1 MVEKTIQDVVCTFCG
16 CCCDNI
22 EVKIKDERIVSLR
35 NGCAISMSK
44 FLNYD
49 RERLSTPMQ
58 RKNGEFEEIEF
69 DEAVEKTASMLANA
83 KCPILYGWSLTSCE
97 AIEIGV
103 ELAELVGGVIDNT
116 TTTCHGP
123 SILGVHDIGESTC
136 TLGEVRHRADLIVYW
151 GCNPVHAH
159 PQHMLRYSVQSKG
172 RFRKGRKDRKLIV
185 VDVRKTDTAKQAD
198 YFVQVAPNQ
207 DYELLC
213 ALRTAVKMG
222 EIEQNSIAGV
232 PVETVEEIADLMIN
246 CEFGII
252 FFGLGLTMTTGKSRN
267 IDAALSLVREL
278 NDRTKFLIMPMRGHF
293 NVTGANQVTAWQTG
307 YPFAVDFSKGYP
319 RYNPGDTSAVDILTR
334 GECDAALVVASD
346 PVSNFPVAASR
357 HLSRVPLVTIDPH
370 ITPTTLASDIVIPS
384 SFVGIET
391 AGTVYRMDGV
401 VLLTR
406 KLVETPKGVKSDEEI
421 LNAILRRTKELKG
434 VA

>member
-1 MVEKTIQDVVCTFCG
+1 LVEKTIRDVVCTFCG
-16 CCCDNI
+16 CCCDNL
-22 EVKIKDERIVSLR
+22 EVKIKDERIVSSR
-35 NGCAISMSK
+35 NGCALSMSK

-49 RERLSTPMQ
+49 RERLSASMQ
-58 RKNGEFEEIEF
+58 REEGEFEEIKFE
-69 DEAVEKTASMLANA
+69 DAVDRTASILANA
-83 KCPILYGWSLTSCE
+83 KYPILYGWSLTSCE

-159 PQHMLRYSVQSKG
+159 PQHMSRYSVQSKG

-213 ALRTAVKMG
+213 ALRTAVKG
-222 EIEQNSIAGV
+222 DEIEQNSVAGV
-232 PVETVEEIADLMIN
+232 PVETVEEIADQMIN
-246 CEFGII
+246 CEFGIV
-252 FFGLGLTMTTGKSRN
+252 FFGLGLTMTVGKSRN
-267 IDAALSLVREL
+267 IDAALSLVKEL

-357 HLSRVPLVTIDPH
+357 YLSRVPLVTIDPH

-401 VLLTR
+401 PLLTR
-406 KLVETPKGVKSDEEI
+406 KLVEPPRAVKSDEEI
-421 LNAILRRTKELKG
+421 LNAILRRTRELKG

>member
-1 MVEKTIQDVVCTFCG
+1 LVEKTIQDVVCTFCG

>member
-1 MVEKTIQDVVCTFCG
+1 
-16 CCCDNI
+16 
-22 EVKIKDERIVSLR
+22 
-35 NGCAISMSK
+35 MS
-44 FLNYD
+44 
-49 RERLSTPMQ
+49 
-58 RKNGEFEEIEF
+58 
-69 DEAVEKTASMLANA
+69 
-83 KCPILYGWSLTSCE
+83 
-97 AIEIGV
+97 
-103 ELAELVGGVIDNT
+103 
-116 TTTCHGP
+116 
-123 SILGVHDIGESTC
+123 
-136 TLGEVRHRADLIVYW
+136 
-151 GCNPVHAH
+151 
-159 PQHMLRYSVQSKG
+159 RYSAQSKG

-198 YFVQVAPNQ
+198 YFIQVAPNQ

-213 ALRTAVKMG
+213 ALRTAVKG
-222 EIEQNSIAGV
+222 DEIEQNSVAGV

-252 FFGLGLTMTTGKSRN
+252 FYGLGLTMSMGKSRN

-278 NDRTKFLIMPMRGHF
+278 NNRTKFLIMPMRGHF

-319 RYNPGDTSAVDILTR
+319 RYNPGDTSAVDILAR

-406 KLVETPKGVKSDEEI
+406 KLVEPPKGVKSDEEI
-421 LNAILRRTKELKG
+421 LNAILRRTRELKG

>member
-1 MVEKTIQDVVCTFCG
+1 MAEKTIQDVVCTFCG
-16 CCCDNI
+16 CCCDNL
-22 EVKIKDERIVSLR
+22 ELKIKDERIVGVR
-35 NGCAISMSK
+35 NSCAISMSK

-49 RERLSTPMQ
+49 RERLSAPVQ
-58 RKNGEFEEIEF
+58 RKNGEFEEMTFEG
-69 DEAVEKTASMLANA
+69 AVEKTASILANA
-83 KCPILYGWSLTSCE
+83 KYPILYGWSLTSCE
-97 AIEIGV
+97 AIETGV

-136 TLGEVRHRADLIVYW
+136 TLGEVRHRADLVVYW

-159 PQHMLRYSVQSKG
+159 PLHMLRYSVQSKG

-198 YFVQVAPNQ
+198 YFIQVAPNQ
-207 DYELLC
+207 DYELLS

-232 PVETVEEIADLMIN
+232 PVEKVEEIADLMIN

-252 FFGLGLTMTTGKSRN
+252 FYGLGLTMSTGKSRN
-267 IDAALSLVREL
+267 IDAALSLVKEL
-278 NDRTKFLIMPMRGHF
+278 NNRTKFLIMPMRGHF

-319 RYNPGDTSAVDILTR
+319 RYNPGDTSAVDIMAR

-346 PVSNFPVAASR
+346 PISNFPVAASR

-370 ITPTTLASDIVIPS
+370 FTPTTLASDIVIPS
-384 SFVGIET
+384 SFIGIET
-391 AGTVYRMDGV
+391 GGTVYRMDGV
-401 VLLTR
+401 PLLTR
-406 KLVETPKGVKSDEEI
+406 KLVEPPKGVRSDEEI
-421 LNAILRRTKELKG
+421 LSAILRRTRELKR

>member
-1 MVEKTIQDVVCTFCG
+1 VIEKTIQDVICTFCG
-16 CCCDNI
+16 CCCDNL
-22 EVKIKDERIVSLR
+22 EMKVKDERVVSLR
-35 NGCAISMSK
+35 NGCALSMSK
-44 FLNYD
+44 FLNYN
-49 RERLSTPMQ
+49 RERLSAPMQ
-58 RKNGEFEEIEF
+58 RKEGEFEEIEF
-69 DEAVEKTASMLANA
+69 EEAVEKTASILANA
-83 KCPILYGWSLTSCE
+83 RYPILYGWSLTSCE

-159 PQHMLRYSVQSKG
+159 PLHMSRYSVQSKG
-172 RFRKGRKDRKLIV
+172 RFRKGRRDRKLIV

-198 YFVQVAPNQ
+198 YFIQVAPNQ

-213 ALRTAVKMG
+213 ALRAAVRMG
-222 EIEQNSIAGV
+222 ELEQDSIAGV

-252 FFGLGLTMTTGKSRN
+252 FYGLGLTMSAGKSRN
-267 IDAALSLVREL
+267 IDAALSLVKEL

-319 RYNPGDTSAVDILTR
+319 KYNPGDTSAVDILAR

-346 PVSNFPVAASR
+346 PISNFPVAASK
-357 HLSRVPLVTIDPH
+357 HLSRVPLVAIDPH

-401 VLLTR
+401 PLLTR
-406 KLVETPKGVKSDEEI
+406 KLVEPPAGLRSDEEI
-421 LNAILRRTKELKG
+421 LSAILRRTRELKE

>member
-16 CCCDNI
+16 CCCDNL
-22 EVKIKDERIVSLR
+22 EVKIKDERIVSVR
-35 NGCAISMSK
+35 NSCAISMSK

-49 RERLSTPMQ
+49 RERISTPMEM
-58 RKNGEFEEIEF
+58 KNGRFEEIRFE
-69 DEAVEKTASMLANA
+69 DAIEKTASILANA
-83 KCPILYGWSLTSCE
+83 KYPILYGWSLTSCE

-123 SILGVHDIGESTC
+123 SIIGVHDIGESSC
-136 TLGEVRHRADLIVYW
+136 TLGEVRHRADLVVYW

-159 PQHMLRYSVQSKG
+159 PLHMSRYSVHSKG
-172 RFRKGRKDRKLIV
+172 RFRRGRKERKLIV

-198 YFVQVAPNQ
+198 HFIQVAPNQ
-207 DYELLC
+207 DYELLT
-213 ALRTAVKMG
+213 ALRAAVKMG
-222 EIEQNSIAGV
+222 EIEQDSIAGV
-232 PVETVEEIADLMIN
+232 PVETVEEIAEMMVN

-252 FFGLGLTMTTGKSRN
+252 FFGLGLTMSTGKSRN

-278 NDRTKFLIMPMRGHF
+278 NNRTKFLIMPMRGHF

-307 YPFAVDFSKGYP
+307 YPFAVDLSKGYP

-346 PVSNFPVAASR
+346 PISNFPIAASR
-357 HLSRVPLVTIDPH
+357 HLSRIPLITVDPH
-370 ITPTTLASDIVIPS
+370 VTPTTLTSDIVIPS
-384 SFVGIET
+384 SFVGIERP
-391 AGTVYRMDGV
+391 GTVYRMDGV

-406 KLVETPKGVKSDEEI
+406 KLVEPPKGVKSDEDI
-421 LNAILRRTKELKG
+421 LNAILRRTRELKG
-434 VA
+434 AA

>member
-1 MVEKTIQDVVCTFCG
+1 VVEKTIQDVVCTVCG
-16 CCCDNI
+16 CCCDSL

-35 NGCAISMSK
+35 NNCAISMSK
-44 FLNYD
+44 FLNYNQ
-49 RERLSTPMQ
+49 ERLSAPMQ
-58 RKNGEFEEIEF
+58 RKNGEFEEIKLE
-69 DEAVEKTASMLANA
+69 DAVEKTASILANA
-83 KCPILYGWSLTSCE
+83 KYPILYGWSLTSCE

-159 PQHMLRYSVQSKG
+159 PLHMSRYSVQSKG

-198 YFVQVAPNQ
+198 YFIQVAPNQ

-213 ALRTAVKMG
+213 ALWTAVKG
-222 EIEQNSIAGV
+222 DEIEQNSVAGV

-252 FFGLGLTMTTGKSRN
+252 FYGLGLTMSMGKSRN

-278 NDRTKFLIMPMRGHF
+278 NNKTKFLIMPMRGHF

-319 RYNPGDTSAVDILTR
+319 RYNPGDTSAIDILAR

-357 HLSRVPLVTIDPH
+357 HLSKVPLITIDPH

-406 KLVETPKGVKSDEEI
+406 KLVEPPKGVKSDEEI
-421 LNAILRRTKELKG
+421 LNAILRRTRELKG

>member
-1 MVEKTIQDVVCTFCG
+1 MVEKTIRDVVCTFCG
-16 CCCDNI
+16 CCCDNL
-22 EVKIKDERIVSLR
+22 EVKVKDERVVSLR
-35 NGCAISMSK
+35 NGCALSMSK

-49 RERLSTPMQ
+49 RERLLASMQ
-58 RKNGEFEEIEF
+58 RKEGEFEEIKFE
-69 DEAVEKTASMLANA
+69 DAVNRTASILVNA
-83 KCPILYGWSLTSCE
+83 KYPILYGWSLTSCE
-97 AIEIGV
+97 AIEMGV

-159 PQHMLRYSVQSKG
+159 PQHMLRYSVQSIG

-198 YFVQVAPNQ
+198 YFIQVAPNQ

-213 ALRTAVKMG
+213 ALRTAVKG
-222 EIEQNSIAGV
+222 DEIEQNSVAGV
-232 PVETVEEIADLMIN
+232 PVETLEEIADLMIN
-246 CEFGII
+246 CEFGIV
-252 FFGLGLTMTTGKSRN
+252 FFGLGLTMTVGKSRN

-278 NDRTKFLIMPMRGHF
+278 NNKTKFLIMPMRGHF

-357 HLSRVPLVTIDPH
+357 HLSRVPLVTVDPH

-401 VLLTR
+401 PLLAR
-406 KLVETPKGVKSDEEI
+406 KLVEPPAGLRSDEEI
-421 LNAILRRTKELKG
+421 LNAILRRTRELKG

>member
-1 MVEKTIQDVVCTFCG
+1 MVEKTIRDIVCTFCG
-16 CCCDNI
+16 CCCDNL
-22 EVKIKDERIVSLR
+22 EVKVKDERVVSLR
-35 NGCAISMSK
+35 NGCALSMSK

-49 RERLSTPMQ
+49 RERLLASMQ
-58 RKNGEFEEIEF
+58 RKEGEFEEIKFE
-69 DEAVEKTASMLANA
+69 DAVNRTASILVNA
-83 KCPILYGWSLTSCE
+83 KYPILYGWSLTSCE

-198 YFVQVAPNQ
+198 YFIQVAPNQ

-213 ALRTAVKMG
+213 ALRTAVKG
-222 EIEQNSIAGV
+222 DEIEQNSVAGV
-232 PVETVEEIADLMIN
+232 PVETLEEIADLMIN
-246 CEFGII
+246 CEFGIV
-252 FFGLGLTMTTGKSRN
+252 FFGLGLTMTVGKSRN

-278 NDRTKFLIMPMRGHF
+278 NNKTKFLIMPMRGHF

-357 HLSRVPLVTIDPH
+357 HLSRVPLVTVDPH

-401 VLLTR
+401 PLLAR
-406 KLVETPKGVKSDEEI
+406 KLVEPPAGLRSDEEI
-421 LNAILRRTKELKG
+421 LNAILRRTRELKG

>member
-1 MVEKTIQDVVCTFCG
+1 LVEKTIRDVVCTFCG
-16 CCCDNI
+16 CCCDNL
-22 EVKIKDERIVSLR
+22 EVKIKDERIVSSR
-35 NGCAISMSK
+35 NGCALSMSK

-49 RERLSTPMQ
+49 RERLSASMQ
-58 RKNGEFEEIEF
+58 REEGEFEEIKFE
-69 DEAVEKTASMLANA
+69 DAVDRTASILANA
-83 KCPILYGWSLTSCE
+83 KYPILYGWSLTSCE

-159 PQHMLRYSVQSKG
+159 PQHMSRYSVQSKG

-213 ALRTAVKMG
+213 ALRTAVKG
-222 EIEQNSIAGV
+222 DEIEQNSVAGV
-232 PVETVEEIADLMIN
+232 PVETVEEIADQMIN
-246 CEFGII
+246 CEFGIV
-252 FFGLGLTMTTGKSRN
+252 FFGLGLTMTVGKSRN
-267 IDAALSLVREL
+267 IDAALSLVKEL

-357 HLSRVPLVTIDPH
+357 YLSRVPLVTIDPH

-401 VLLTR
+401 PLLTR
-406 KLVETPKGVKSDEEI
+406 KLVEPPRAVKSDEEI
-421 LNAILRRTKELKG
+421 LNAILRRTRELKG
-434 VA
+434 VT